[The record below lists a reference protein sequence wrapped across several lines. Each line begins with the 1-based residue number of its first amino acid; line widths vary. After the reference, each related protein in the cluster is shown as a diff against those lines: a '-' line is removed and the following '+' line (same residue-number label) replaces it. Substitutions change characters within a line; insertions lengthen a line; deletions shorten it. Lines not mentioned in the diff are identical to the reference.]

1 MLQILLIDEYDKND
15 IFFVYL
21 QLLKGRHM
29 MVRVGGGW
37 DTLEHFLERHD
48 PCQVRVLGRDV
59 TPSGSRSNSRSSG
72 LNRLGLSSNSSGS
85 ASGGHQAASPRRA
98 STNSPVAPSEGF
110 LHIRAKYRS
119 PPPARS

>member
-1 MLQILLIDEYDKND
+1 
-15 IFFVYL
+15 
-21 QLLKGRHM
+21 

-72 LNRLGLSSNSSGS
+72 LNRLGLSSS
-85 ASGGHQAASPRRA
+85 AGGTGVSRQAASPRRA
-98 STNSPVAPSEGF
+98 STSPPVAPSEGF

>member
-1 MLQILLIDEYDKND
+1 
-15 IFFVYL
+15 
-21 QLLKGRHM
+21 
-29 MVRVGGGW
+29 VGGGW

-48 PCQVRVLGRDV
+48 PCQVRVLGREV

-72 LNRLGLSSNSSGS
+72 LNRLGLSSTSNGV
-85 ASGGHQAASPRRA
+85 AHQSPTRRA
-98 STNSPVAPSEGF
+98 STSSPPVAPSEGF